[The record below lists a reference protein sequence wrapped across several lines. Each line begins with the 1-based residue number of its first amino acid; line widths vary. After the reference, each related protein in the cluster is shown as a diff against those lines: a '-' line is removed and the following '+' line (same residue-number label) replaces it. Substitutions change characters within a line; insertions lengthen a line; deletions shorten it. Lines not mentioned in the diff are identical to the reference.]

1 MYKNPRVISMRKAI
15 AVSKK
20 STIKSD
26 LKRID
31 ALRDEDI
38 DYSDIPALDED
49 FFQKARVVVPPGK
62 KQLTLRLDADVLAW
76 LKAQG
81 KGYQSRINAILRMY
95 YEAHRK

>member
-1 MYKNPRVISMRKAI
+1 M
-15 AVSKK
+15 SKK
-20 STIKSD
+20 PTVKSD

-38 DYSDIPALDED
+38 DYTDIPALDED
-49 FFQKARVVVPPGK
+49 FFKEARVVVPPGK